1 MTATPLTASE
11 VQALYPSS
19 AAQNQ
24 RDYNLAKAQGSAT
37 KPIRREIAPGRVAET
52 KA

>member
-1 MTATPLTASE
+1 MVATPLTASE

-24 RDYNLAKAQGSAT
+24 RDRKAVLSKGL
-37 KPIRREIAPGRVAET
+37 KPIRREVGPGQVAET
-52 KA
+52 KTT